1 MTKPSQ
7 HKTIKQKTEKK
18 LTIANK
24 NPDLTPVL
32 NDEINAA
39 IASKIMPTTPAP
51 EVAQRIKTKL
61 MQRVQAD
68 SHEFVF
74 ANQGEWKT
82 LSDGV
87 QIKLLH
93 KDHAGKSFLLKLAA
107 NASIPAHAHSQ
118 DEESYV
124 LDGSVYL
131 EGILCHAGDYHYAY
145 AGSQHQEIR
154 TAQGCTLLIKSFT
167 N

>member
-1 MTKPSQ
+1 MTKSTQNKKFSQ
-7 HKTIKQKTEKK
+7 HKAEKK
-18 LTIANK
+18 STIANK
-24 NPDLTPVL
+24 PIDLTPVL
-32 NDEINAA
+32 NDEISAA

-51 EVAQRIKTKL
+51 EVALRIKTKL

-68 SHEFVF
+68 THAFVF

-82 LSDGV
+82 LFDGV

-93 KDHAGKSFLLKLAA
+93 KDLATKSFLLKLAA
-107 NASIPAHAHSQ
+107 NAIIPAHAHSQ

-124 LDGSVYL
+124 IDGSVYL
-131 EGILCHAGDYHYAY
+131 EGILCHAGDYHYAV

-154 TAQGCTLLIKSFT
+154 TAEGCTLLIKSR
-167 N
+167 

>member
-1 MTKPSQ
+1 MTKPNQHKKLSQ
-7 HKTIKQKTEKK
+7 HKAEKK
-18 LTIANK
+18 STIANK
-24 NPDLTPVL
+24 YIDLTPVL
-32 NDEINAA
+32 NDEISAA
-39 IASKIMPTTPAP
+39 IASKMMPTTPAP
-51 EVAQRIKTKL
+51 EVALRIKTKL

-82 LSDGV
+82 LFDGV

-93 KDHAGKSFLLKLAA
+93 KDLATKSFLLKLAA
-107 NASIPAHAHSQ
+107 NAFIPAHAHSQ

-124 LDGSVYL
+124 IDGSVYL
-131 EGILCHAGDYHYAY
+131 EGILCHAGDYHYAV

-154 TAQGCTLLIKSFT
+154 TAEGCTLLIKSM
-167 N
+167 